1 MTGDILSLELQEFF
15 AATGARHLAKP
26 FELVELLQELERAAA
41 SLFAGFGATG
51 RRRRFK
57 P

>member
-41 SLFAGFGATG
+41 
-51 RRRRFK
+51 
-57 P
+57 